1 MPETLIQGGPSP
13 DSLFLDGPP
22 PPWPDWLETARIDDA
37 VVDAAYENTPA
48 RLRASIK
55 TGLALAFAHFGQ
67 LHQEADSVTRNP
79 HAGFWFGEHRWAVP
93 WCIIFMDA
101 TYAAAA
107 RLTAACVLPRLCDV
121 PEIFAVV
128 VGDGKPPPAD
138 NVLTA
143 LTLSGVED
151 VFCLQASG
159 ARKLLEDMA
168 AGSAVNGIAA
178 PQGRVVLLHNGTL
191 GNLASA
197 TREYHIPCFE
207 ENTAPGLA
215 VLPESPCSGEM
226 LAFAHGNVAPG
237 TGLAPDTQAVFA
249 PAPQTPQDY
258 TGNAVVA
265 EAVQR
270 GLLVLSPGCE
280 GFWLHRGLEPSFF
293 RVCGLAAGL
302 L

>member
-48 RLRASIK
+48 QLRASIN

-67 LHQEADSVTRNP
+67 LHQEADSVTRKP
-79 HAGFWFGEHRWAVP
+79 HAGFWFGEHSRAVP

-128 VGDGKPPPAD
+128 VGDGKTPPAD

-151 VFCLQASG
+151 VFCLQSSG

-168 AGSAVNGIAA
+168 ADSAANGIAA
-178 PQGRVVLLHNGTL
+178 PQGRAVLLHNGTL
-191 GNLASA
+191 GNLAAASL
-197 TREYHIPCFE
+197 EYHIPCFE

-215 VLPESPCSGEM
+215 VLPESPCTAAL
-226 LAFAHGNVAPG
+226 LAFAHGNVVPG

-249 PAPQTPQDY
+249 PAPPTPQDY
-258 TGNAVVA
+258 TGNAAVA

-293 RVCGLAAGL
+293 RVRGLATGL